1 MCAAMSNN
9 VCTLHLPA
17 SRGAPFLYSK
27 TYTTTVVE
35 RSNHLVIEIDIDIS
49 NTVLLSV
56 VSAILK
62 PAYINNNKVH
72 QVASRQ
78 PSTL

>member
-1 MCAAMSNN
+1 MSNN
-9 VCTLHLPA
+9 VCILHLPA

-35 RSNHLVIEIDIDIS
+35 RSNHLVIEIDIDIHIS